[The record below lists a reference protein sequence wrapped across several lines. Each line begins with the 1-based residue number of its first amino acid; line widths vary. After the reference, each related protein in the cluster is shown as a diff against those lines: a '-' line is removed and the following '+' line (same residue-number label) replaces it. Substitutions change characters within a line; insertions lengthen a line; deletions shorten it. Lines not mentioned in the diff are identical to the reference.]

1 MKALLQKLM
10 SEIDWDGLEFFVS
23 EASNPQDLK
32 GTPLADVVPAFIKA
46 RQDLDLMLRAL
57 CEEHGVEYSL

>member
-10 SEIDWDGLEFFVS
+10 SEIDWDGLEFFVT
-23 EASNPQDLK
+23 EGSNPDDFK
-32 GTPLADVVPAFIKA
+32 GTPLADVVPKYIKA
-46 RQDLDLMLRAL
+46 RQELDLMLRAL